1 MIELRDDQL
10 QALDTGEQPPV
21 VIDPR
26 TGQECRLIK
35 REVYE
40 LVRRIIETPNRN
52 GWDDP
57 ELDVYEQFRK
67 KP

>member
-10 QALDTGEQPPV
+10 QALDAGEQPPV
-21 VIDPR
+21 VLDPR
-26 TGQECRLIK
+26 TGQEYRLIR

-40 LVRRIIETPNRN
+40 LVRRILDTPNRN

>member
-10 QALDTGEQPPV
+10 QALDGGEQPPV

-26 TGQECRLIK
+26 TGQEYRLIR

-40 LVRRIIETPNRN
+40 LVRQIIDTPNKN

-57 ELDVYEQFRK
+57 ELDIYEQFRK